1 MKQLITFFGLCLLST
16 TLWAKELKTGIWHFE
31 IRQAQAVIPFLMEIN
46 FKGRRVE
53 AILYNGGEKIEL
65 RDIIYAGNRL
75 TIPLQL
81 YEASLDLTVDTPET
95 ISGVWTRHN
104 KRPKQTIT
112 VSGKFGINERF
123 PVDKKPAT
131 LNLSGKWS
139 MTLTDSDNK
148 STPAVGVFNQNGNYV
163 SGSILTPTGDYRFIE
178 GYVSGNQIE
187 MATFDGVYNF
197 LIKAEGKADKFE
209 GVLLSSTK
217 TKFVAFKN
225 EEARL
230 PDAFG
235 QTQLEKLDFSFPD
248 AYGKKHSLNDLK
260 YKDKVII
267 VQIFGSW
274 CPNCV
279 DEMNF
284 LIPWYKEN
292 TKRGVEI
299 IALAF
304 ERSFTEDDAKRQLI
318 RFQKKK
324 ALPYALLLAG
334 ATSDVKPVDKLP
346 GLKNFQAFPT
356 TIFLNKKHE
365 VVKVHS
371 GFTGPGTGV
380 FFESYKKE
388 FNTLIDS
395 LIK

>member
-1 MKQLITFFGLCLLST
+1 MKSVVYLIWALMLPLS
-16 TLWAKELKTGIWHFE
+16 LWAKDLKTGVWRFE
-31 IRQAQAVIPFLMEIN
+31 IRQSQGVIPFLME
-46 FKGRRVE
+46 FSLQGKRVN

-65 RDIIYAGNRL
+65 KDIIYAGDRL

-81 YEASLDLTVDTPET
+81 YEASLDLQINSPDE

-112 VSGKFGINERF
+112 VLGKYGINERF
-123 PVDKKPAT
+123 PGIKQPSSI
-131 LNLSGKWS
+131 NLSGKWA
-139 MTLTDSDNK
+139 MTLTDSTGK
-148 STPAVGVFNQNGNYV
+148 ASPGVGIFNQNGNYV
-163 SGSILTPTGDYRFIE
+163 SGSILTTTGDYRYIE

-197 LIKAEGKADKFE
+197 ILKASGKADTFE
-209 GVLLSSTK
+209 GELLSSSK
-217 TKFVAFKN
+217 TKLVAFRD
-225 EEARL
+225 EEAKL
-230 PDAFG
+230 PDAFK
-235 QTQLEKLDFSFPD
+235 QTQLDKLTFSFPD
-248 AYGKKHSLNDLK
+248 AYGKKHSLSDPK
-260 YKDKVII
+260 FKDKAII

-292 TKRGVEI
+292 QKRGIEI
-299 IALAF
+299 VALAF

-324 ALPYALLLAG
+324 NLTYPLLLAG
-334 ATSDVKPVDKLP
+334 ATSDTKPADVLS
-346 GLKNFQAFPT
+346 GIKNFQAFPT

-371 GFTGPGTGV
+371 GFTGPGTGI
-380 FFESYKKE
+380 FFENYKKE
-388 FNTLIDS
+388 FNQIINSIL
-395 LIK
+395 K

>member
-1 MKQLITFFGLCLLST
+1 MKSIAYLILSMLIPLS
-16 TLWAKELKTGIWHFE
+16 LWAKEFKTGVWRFE
-31 IRQAQAVIPFLMEIN
+31 IRQSQAVIPFLMEIN
-46 FKGRRVE
+46 LKGKRVE
-53 AILYNGGEKIEL
+53 AILYNGGEKIVL
-65 RDIIYAGNRL
+65 KDIVYAGNKL

-81 YEASLDLTVDTPET
+81 YEASLDLTVNSSDN

-112 VSGKFGINERF
+112 VLGKYGVNERF
-123 PVDKKPAT
+123 PVEKKPSSI
-131 LNLSGKWS
+131 NLSGKWS
-139 MTLTDSDNK
+139 MTLTDSEGKN
-148 STPAVGVFNQNGNYV
+148 TPAVGVFNQTGNYV

-178 GYVSGNQIE
+178 GYVSGKTIE

-197 LIKAEGKADKFE
+197 LIKAEGEADKFQGE
-209 GVLLSSTK
+209 LLSSSK

-225 EEARL
+225 EEANL
-230 PDAFG
+230 PDAFN
-235 QTQLEKLDFSFPD
+235 QTQLETLTFSLPD
-248 AYGKKHSLNDLK
+248 AYGKKHSLTDIK
-260 YKDKVII
+260 YKDKVVI

-292 TKRGVEI
+292 QKRGVEI
-299 IALAF
+299 VALAF

-324 ALPYALLLAG
+324 SLPYPLLLAG

-346 GLKNFQAFPT
+346 GIKNFQAFPT

-365 VVKVHS
+365 VVKVHT
-371 GFTGPGTGV
+371 GFTGPGTGA
-380 FFESYKKE
+380 FYETYKKE
-388 FNTLIDS
+388 FNDLINS
-395 LIK
+395 LLK

>member
-1 MKQLITFFGLCLLST
+1 MKQLITFFCLLLVST
-16 TLWAKELKTGIWHFE
+16 TLWAKGLKTGVWRFE

-46 FKGRRVE
+46 LKGKRVE

-65 RDIIYAGNRL
+65 KDIVYAGNRL
-75 TIPLQL
+75 SIPLQL
-81 YEASLDLTVDTPET
+81 YEASLDLVVDAPDT
-95 ISGVWTRHN
+95 ITGVWTRHN

-112 VSGKFGINERF
+112 VSGKHGINERF
-123 PVDKKPAT
+123 PITKSPSSIS
-131 LNLSGKWS
+131 LSGKWS
-139 MTLTDSDNK
+139 MTLTDSDGKN
-148 STPAVGVFNQNGNYV
+148 TPAVGVFNQNGNYV

-178 GYVSGNQIE
+178 GYVSGKTIE

-197 LIKAEGKADKFE
+197 LIKAEGEADKFQGE
-209 GVLLSSTK
+209 LLSSTK

-225 EEARL
+225 EDAKL
-230 PDAFG
+230 PDAYA
-235 QTQLEKLDFSFPD
+235 QTQIEKIDFSFPD
-248 AYGKKHSLNDLK
+248 AYGKKHSLSDSK
-260 YKDKVII
+260 YKGKAVI

-284 LIPWYKEN
+284 LIPWYKSN
-292 TKRGVEI
+292 SKRGVEI

-324 ALPYALLLAG
+324 GLPYPLLLAG
-334 ATSDVKPVDKLP
+334 ATSDVKPVDKIST
-346 GLKNFQAFPT
+346 LKNFTAFPT

-365 VVKVHS
+365 VVKVHA
-371 GFTGPGTGV
+371 GFTGPSTGIYYENYKAE
-380 FFESYKKE
+380 FEQLVSTILK
-388 FNTLIDS
+388 
-395 LIK
+395 